1 MPAFILLTI
10 FGSCLHLKCHILTE
24 LGRNVSEHFTLL
36 SLLLISI
43 GIVGIFSCYHDLKER
58 IKNK

>member
-10 FGSCLHLKCHILTE
+10 FGSCLHLKCHILAE
-24 LGRNVSEHFTLL
+24 LGRNINEHIVLL
-36 SLLLISI
+36 SLLLTSI